1 MSNSDAKVTRG
12 SDNVFA
18 DLGLANAAEEALKAD
33 LAISIR
39 QTIQKKGLTQAQ
51 AAELLGESQPNVSMI
66 VGGKLWPFSTERLM
80 KHLTALGKDVELRI
94 KDAPKSRSRGH
105 LKVVG
110 G

>member
-1 MSNSDAKVTRG
+1 MDKADAKVTRG

-18 DLGLANAAEEALKAD
+18 DLGLADAAEEALKAD
-33 LAISIR
+33 LASSIR

-51 AAELLGESQPNVSMI
+51 TAELLGESQPNVSMI
-66 VGGKLWPFSTERLM
+66 VGGKLRPFSADRLM